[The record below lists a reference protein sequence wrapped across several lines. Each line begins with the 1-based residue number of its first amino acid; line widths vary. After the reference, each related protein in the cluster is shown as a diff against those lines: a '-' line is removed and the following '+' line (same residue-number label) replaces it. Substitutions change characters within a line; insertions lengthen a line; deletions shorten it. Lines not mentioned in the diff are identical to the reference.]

1 MGEDQEP
8 PRRFVMDTE
17 IQPGDKE
24 PERRFVPDTEE
35 VCPSEASQDTA
46 TEEGPLTIDTASK
59 ESEELPATCLVI
71 DGKVSF
77 RSLVDLS

>member
-1 MGEDQEP
+1 MVDEQEP

-24 PERRFVPDTEE
+24 PERCFVPDTEE
-35 VCPSEASQDTA
+35 VCPSEPSQDTA

-59 ESEELPATCLVI
+59 DSEELPATCLVI

-77 RSLVDLS
+77 PYIVDLS